1 MVMKKDYP
9 TILMEIPIKCGF
21 PSPALDSREN
31 PLDFNELLL
40 KHRSST
46 YCLKASGNS
55 LEKSGIYDG
64 DILVVDKSVNAKHN
78 DLVVA
83 EYEGEFTAKRLKI
96 KNDKIFLHPE
106 NNDFDDIEIS
116 NLDDFSLFGVITAVV
131 RTLR

>member
-1 MVMKKDYP
+1 MKNDKP
-9 TILMEIPIKCGF
+9 TVLMEIPIKCGF
-21 PSPALDSREN
+21 PSPAADSRET

-40 KHRSST
+40 KHKAST

-64 DILVVDKSVNAKHN
+64 DILVVDKSVNAKNN

-96 KNDKIFLHPE
+96 KNDKIYLHPE
-106 NNDFDDIEIS
+106 NNDFDDIEIN

>member
-1 MVMKKDYP
+1 
-9 TILMEIPIKCGF
+9 MEIPIKCGF
-21 PSPALDSREN
+21 PSPAADSREN
-31 PLDFNELLL
+31 PLDFNQLLL
-40 KHRSST
+40 KHRAST

-64 DILVVDKSVNAKHN
+64 DILVVDKSINAKNN

-96 KNDKIFLHPE
+96 KDDKIYLHPE
-106 NNDFDDIEIS
+106 NVDFEDIEIN
-116 NLDDFSLFGVITAVV
+116 NLDDFSIFGVISAVV